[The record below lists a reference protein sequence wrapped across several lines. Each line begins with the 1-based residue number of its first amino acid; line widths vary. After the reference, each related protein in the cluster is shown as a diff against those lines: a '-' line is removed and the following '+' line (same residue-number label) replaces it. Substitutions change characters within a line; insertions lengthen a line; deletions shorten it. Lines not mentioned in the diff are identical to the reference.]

1 MEINLASNL
10 KLLRKQ
16 RKMSQEEVAQELG
29 LTRSS
34 YSGYENGVAEPGIEN
49 LVKMGHF
56 YRIPLDDLLKKDM
69 NELSE
74 SDWQAIEKG
83 VYADVK
89 GRKLRVLTSM
99 ITEENEDVI
108 EMIPQKASAGY
119 TLGYADPDYI
129 KVLPT
134 FQLPFLKKDRKY
146 RSFPISGDSMPPVS
160 SGSHVIAEYVQ
171 NWETL
176 KNNHPYIIITKEE
189 GIVFKIVNKL
199 SGKEN
204 VIQLSSTNPVYEPYL
219 LDVNEI
225 IEVWK
230 FVNYISHSLPEVQIS
245 ENDLL
250 KSIKG
255 IQKQV
260 NEMKSYLKKEY

>member
-1 MEINLASNL
+1 MEIYLSSNL
-10 KLLRKQ
+10 KLLRKN
-16 RKMSQEEVAQELG
+16 RKKSQEDVAQELG

-49 LVKMGHF
+49 LVKMSKF
-56 YRIPLDDLLKKDM
+56 YRIPLDDLLKKNMDD
-69 NELSE
+69 LTE
-74 SDWQAIEKG
+74 SDWEAIEKG

-99 ITEENEDVI
+99 VSEANDEVI

-134 FQLPFLKKDRKY
+134 FQLPFLKKDKKY

-160 SGSHVIAEYVQ
+160 PGSYVVAEYIQ
-171 NWETL
+171 NWETI

-189 GIVFKIVNKL
+189 GIVFKIVNKIP
-199 SGKEN
+199 GREN
-204 VIQLSSTNPVYEPYL
+204 FIQLSSTNPMYEPYL
-219 LDVNEI
+219 LDINEV
-225 IEVWK
+225 IEIWK
-230 FVNYISHSLPEVQIS
+230 FVNYISHDLPEVTIS

-250 KSIKG
+250 KSVKS

-260 NEMKSYLKKEY
+260 NEMRTFMQKDA

>member
-1 MEINLASNL
+1 MEIYLASNL
-10 KLLRKQ
+10 KLLRKY
-16 RKMSQEEVAQELG
+16 RKKSQEDVAQELG

-49 LVKMGHF
+49 LVKMSKF
-56 YRIPLDDLLKKDM
+56 YRIPLDDLLKRDLE
-69 NELSE
+69 ELTE
-74 SDWQAIEKG
+74 SDWEAIEKG

-89 GRKLRVLTSM
+89 GRKLRVLTAMVSE
-99 ITEENEDVI
+99 TNDEVI

-134 FQLPFLKKDRKY
+134 FQLPFLKKDKKY

-160 SGSHVIAEYVQ
+160 AGSYVVAEYIQ

-189 GIVFKIVNKL
+189 GIVFKIVNKIP
-199 SGKEN
+199 GKEN
-204 VIQLSSTNPVYEPYL
+204 VIQLSSTNPLYEPYL
-219 LDVNEI
+219 LDINEV

-230 FVNYISHSLPEVQIS
+230 FVNYISHDLPEVTIS

-250 KSIKG
+250 KSVKG
-255 IQKQV
+255 IQRQV
-260 NEMKSYLKKEY
+260 NEIRSYIKKDY

>member
-1 MEINLASNL
+1 MEIFLATNL
-10 KLLRKQ
+10 KLLRKY
-16 RKMSQEEVAQELG
+16 RKMSQEDVANKLN

-49 LVKMGHF
+49 LVKMSKF
-56 YRIPLDDLLKKDM
+56 YRIPTDDLL
-69 NELSE
+69 NRNLEELSS
-74 SDWQAIEKG
+74 SDWEAIEKG
-83 VYADVK
+83 VYADIK
-89 GRKLRVLTSM
+89 GRKLRVLTAMVSEKN
-99 ITEENEDVI
+99 EETI

-134 FQLPFLKKDRKY
+134 FQLPFLKKDKKY

-160 SGSHVIAEYVQ
+160 PGSYVVAEYVQ
-171 NWETL
+171 NWVNL
-176 KNNHPYIIITKEE
+176 KNNHPYILVTKEE
-189 GIVFKIVNKL
+189 GIVFKIVNKIP
-199 SGKEN
+199 GKEN
-204 VIQLSSTNPVYEPYL
+204 VIQLSSTNPLYEPYL

-230 FVNYISHSLPEVQIS
+230 FVNYISHDLPEVTIS
-245 ENDLL
+245 ENDLI
-250 KSIKG
+250 KSVKG

-260 NEMKSYLKKEY
+260 NEIKSLIHKDA

>member
-1 MEINLASNL
+1 MEIYLSSNL
-10 KLLRKQ
+10 KLLRKY
-16 RKMSQEEVAQELG
+16 RKKSQEDVAQELG

-49 LVKMGHF
+49 LVKMSKF
-56 YRIPLDDLLKKDM
+56 YRVPMDDLLKRNM
-69 NELSE
+69 EELTESE
-74 SDWQAIEKG
+74 WEAIEKG

-99 ITEENEDVI
+99 VSETNDEVI

-134 FQLPFLKKDRKY
+134 FQLPFLKKDKKY

-160 SGSHVIAEYVQ
+160 QGSYVVAEYIQ

-189 GIVFKIVNKL
+189 GIVFKIVNKIP
-199 SGKEN
+199 GREN
-204 VIQLSSTNPVYEPYL
+204 VIQLSSTNPLYEPYL
-219 LDVNEI
+219 LDINEV

-230 FVNYISHSLPEVQIS
+230 FVNYISHDLPEVTIS

-250 KSIKG
+250 KSVKG

-260 NEMKSYLKKEY
+260 NEIKSFMNKDF

>member
-1 MEINLASNL
+1 MKIYLASNL
-10 KLLRKQ
+10 KLLRKY
-16 RKMSQEEVAQELG
+16 RKKSQEDVAQELG

-49 LVKMGHF
+49 LVKMSKF
-56 YRIPLDDLLKKDM
+56 YRVPMDDLLKK
-69 NELSE
+69 NLEELTESE
-74 SDWQAIEKG
+74 WEAIEKG

-89 GRKLRVLTSM
+89 GRKLRVLTAMVSE
-99 ITEENEDVI
+99 TNDEVI
-108 EMIPQKASAGY
+108 EMISQKASAGY

-134 FQLPFLKKDRKY
+134 FQLPFLKKDKKY

-160 SGSHVIAEYVQ
+160 SGSYVVAEYIQ

-176 KNNHPYIIITKEE
+176 KNNQPYIVITKEE
-189 GIVFKIVNKL
+189 GIVFKIVNKIA
-199 SGKEN
+199 GKEN
-204 VIQLSSTNPVYEPYL
+204 VIQLSSTNPLYEPYL
-219 LDVNEI
+219 LDINEV

-230 FVNYISHSLPEVQIS
+230 FVNYISHDLPEVTIS

-250 KSIKG
+250 KSVKS

-260 NEMKSYLKKEY
+260 NEIKSFMHKDF